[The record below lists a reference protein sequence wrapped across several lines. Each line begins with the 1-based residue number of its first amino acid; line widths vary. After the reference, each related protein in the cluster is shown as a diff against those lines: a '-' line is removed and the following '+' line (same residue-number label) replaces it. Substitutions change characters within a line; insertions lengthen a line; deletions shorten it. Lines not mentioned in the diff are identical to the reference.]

1 LVFEK
6 NANFFAEK
14 WQKSE
19 IVVITTST
27 PGHTTLTGPYVELLL
42 HLLDVTTHEP
52 LLVLSL
58 VRRRQLFAKL
68 KGQENLRDQRRGRFL
83 KTWFYGNSSNAHLSN
98 AEISNEDISKTEK
111 TLKSQTP
118 QSQNFTISNARMPE
132 CGRMPNAKNCN
143 FIVPTC
149 PDLT

>member
-118 QSQNFTISNARMPE
+118 QSQNFTISNARM
-132 CGRMPNAKNCN
+132 RQNAKCQNLQ
-143 FIVPTC
+143 FYSTYLP
-149 PDLT
+149 